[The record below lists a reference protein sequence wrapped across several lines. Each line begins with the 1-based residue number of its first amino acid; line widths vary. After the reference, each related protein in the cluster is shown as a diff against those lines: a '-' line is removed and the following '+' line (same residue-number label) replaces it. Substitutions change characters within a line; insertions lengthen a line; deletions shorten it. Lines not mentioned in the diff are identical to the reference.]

1 MTKRFIFLV
10 ISLLVLPVW
19 ANSPSAVRSFKIQG
33 DGFGS
38 ATQVLL
44 DDAPVSFKIVNDHEI
59 VIDPPKSDKASS
71 RIAVVTPAGR
81 AEFTYA
87 TPIQIKE
94 QITPLALA
102 SVSPASGSTLGGQEL
117 TVMGAGFRRKELV
130 LTIGG
135 KIIKSPHIN
144 GDRMLTVTLPP
155 HEPGTVDLEVLA
167 DGKVETL
174 KQAFTYVAPPAIQKV
189 TPGLGTV
196 AGGTVITLEGS
207 NFAIQGPVRVLV
219 GRVEASDVRIMN
231 GQSLSAKT
239 PAGMEGSMD
248 ITVINPDG
256 QEGIL
261 KGAYLYMT
269 QPQIKAAG
277 PIN

>member
-1 MTKRFIFLV
+1 MTTRFIFLV
-10 ISLLVLPVW
+10 LSLIVLPVW
-19 ANSPSAVRSFKIQG
+19 ADSPSAVRSFKIQG

-44 DDAPVSFKIVNDHEI
+44 DDTPVAFKIVNDHEI

-81 AEFTYA
+81 AEFTYTA
-87 TPIQIKE
+87 PTQIKD
-94 QITPLALA
+94 QLTPLALA

-117 TVMGAGFRRKELV
+117 KVIGAGFRRKELV

-155 HEPGTVDLEVLA
+155 HEPGTVDLEVRA

-174 KQAFTYVAPPAIQKV
+174 KQAFIYVAPPAILKV

-196 AGGTVITLEGS
+196 AGGTVLTLEGS
-207 NFAIQGPVRVLV
+207 NFAIKGPVKVLV
-219 GRVEASDVRIMN
+219 GRVEASNVRVMN
-231 GQSLSAKT
+231 SQSLSAQT
-239 PAGMEGSMD
+239 PAGMEGSAD

-256 QEGIL
+256 QDAIL
-261 KGAYLYMT
+261 KGGYMYVSE
-269 QPQIKAAG
+269 PKINSVG
-277 PIN
+277 PVG